1 MKLAKKVKHWLKKG
15 FELEKF
21 DFEKIIIEREV
32 INAILELAQ
41 MTSPKEF
48 VAFLEGRQEKKEL
61 RVYGL
66 AYQEYIA
73 NEHSTLARIN
83 FPITSKIVG
92 SVHSHPGPRNTP
104 SRADLQFFSKRGMI
118 HLIISS
124 PYREQDIRGYNA
136 NGNKVRF
143 EVGD

>member
-21 DFEKIIIEREV
+21 DFEKIIIEKEV

-48 VAFLEGRQEKKEL
+48 VAFLEGKQVKKTL

-66 AYQEYIA
+66 AYQEYTA

-104 SRADLQFFSKRGMI
+104 SRADLHFFSKRGMI
-118 HLIISS
+118 HLIIGY
-124 PYREQDIRGYNA
+124 PYREQDIQGYNS
-136 NGNKVRF
+136 NGNKIRF
-143 EVGD
+143 GVE